1 MARAEKRSGK
11 QVPGGRTETHTDSV
25 RGWQVSLRF
34 LMSFLANEKVQRLFS
49 TPANTHTHSL
59 HKNPPWSWIPEARA
73 WGRGGSFCQV
83 FTLSKKYE
91 GQGSTLHLEFL
102 AKERGP
108 RPPTEEAAGSNC
120 PRPRH
125 SHELLPHFL
134 SHGQAVPADPACPPT
149 PTQRGASRP
158 QDPSRLI
165 ADVGKE
171 SSHESLQDARQ
182 TQDVPAEPAQHRGLR
197 LQAHPRLPGPTRPP
211 GHSFWADPGTFPWDV
226 SLCPSLIRTRTFGAT
241 GGRASAF

>member
-1 MARAEKRSGK
+1 M
-11 QVPGGRTETHTDSV
+11 GG
-25 RGWQVSLRF
+25 
-34 LMSFLANEKVQRLFS
+34 
-49 TPANTHTHSL
+49 
-59 HKNPPWSWIPEARA
+59 
-73 WGRGGSFCQV
+73 GGSFCQV

-125 SHELLPHFL
+125 SHELLPNFL

-211 GHSFWADPGTFPWDV
+211 GHSFWADPGTFPSVILKSRDIVNKGPSVKAMFFPVVMYRCESWAIKKAENQRIGAFDLWCWSRLLRFPWTARRSNQSILKEIIPEY
-226 SLCPSLIRTRTFGAT
+226 SLQELMLKLKLQYFGHLM
-241 GGRASAF
+241 